1 MNGRPIP
8 RLRLDDLSCASMPP
22 QSNPYS
28 RYCSSQLSPEQISQ
42 PGNDE
47 AAPSIFN
54 CGASQSSSAQVE
66 GKSEEKTQEEG
77 MGELEKDVL
86 LTFEDQEKL
95 SSTASG
101 YPVLCRYSPGPP
113 QLEPDQKHNCGSP
126 TNNATEGGQSSAFG
140 YHG

>member
-1 MNGRPIP
+1 M
-8 RLRLDDLSCASMPP
+8 
-22 QSNPYS
+22 
-28 RYCSSQLSPEQISQ
+28 SPEQISQ